1 MFRQKDRWLWG
12 LKMIGVND
20 QTLLATGLIDR
31 KVFRQNQEEWPIEEI
46 SLEEGERLVGF
57 KSRIENDCFY
67 DF

>member
-1 MFRQKDRWLWG
+1 
-12 LKMIGVND
+12 MIGANNR
-20 QTLLATGLIDR
+20 TLLATGLIDR
-31 KVFRQNQEEWPIEEI
+31 KVFRQNQEEWPIQEI